1 MRILKTLTILSLSF
15 LFAAQPSFRGMD
27 QTSILNGP
35 IPMAYRHFI
44 SEAYNIPLSQLNPQ
58 RGSYLIITPDNMEQY
73 LDELVSFKKSQGFDV
88 VVKTLSETG
97 STAEEIKNAI
107 DSVLTA
113 DPMLE
118 YVLLIGDVDGVA
130 AMPSFYYGPD
140 NDVTD
145 QKYTHLLGNDF
156 FPDVFIGRFS
166 MDSIAE
172 LVVMIRKTINYHRQ
186 PLDSNPD
193 WLDKALIVAGNYS
206 NTVPIPITPKWTSYW
221 IRDLLLDEGYSSVD
235 TVFYPPTQ
243 QGAALIQ
250 NIINSGVGIVN
261 YRGWGD
267 ANGWHYPAFHVSDVA
282 GLNNGWM
289 TPVFTSF
296 VCNSNDFANNVDP
309 CLGEALIRAGTPSN
323 PKGGVAIVGPSDLH
337 TSTKYNNIIN
347 AYMYDAMLDDGI
359 VELAPAVNAG
369 LLGLVREFPNLD
381 GPGEAQEFYFHVY
394 NIVGDPSV
402 SMFLTQPHAFSILTE
417 DLSAGDGF
425 LELVVLDEEGNTVN
439 DAYVSVMAYDSIL
452 FKGKTDIEGQFE
464 ASITVGDLSSIEVY
478 LNKNGFVQGHS
489 EISVS
494 NYDSSLVLIGYDLE
508 DGNDNGMV
516 EIGEVINIF
525 PTFLNNGNT
534 AIGAYNAY
542 ADQSLADN
550 CQIINE
556 IIETPTLEAGE
567 SGIVTSPIT
576 VRVTNKDSD
585 HIKINLS
592 DQLMAWSFDLTIP
605 IEPLILDVDFYDNF
619 LIGEIIVEI
628 FPLTITN
635 YTNTQFNGLHLYLTK
650 LDDGTT
656 LSPSDT
662 TSTFSIEPSSV
673 SESLVDYAFGPG
685 AASHGSSISYVLSIK
700 QDTVEIFSEQREVN
714 PYSTDNQPIIPTWYG
729 YWAYDDFDTS
739 YTQSPFFDWVELDPA
754 YGGSGG
760 MEYKLDDDDHA
771 NVQLPFEFQYFGRSY
786 DEMTI
791 SSNGWGSFELCD
803 IDYFYNY
810 TIPMAMGPKALLAPF
825 WDDLEVINNDSI
837 RVYTKHDEDNGRFII
852 EWSRALNGFDETT
865 EETFAIHLYDQTAM
879 PTESG
884 DGVIEFH
891 YLDVADIDADKNY
904 ATVGI
909 EDHTKNEGIQ
919 YVFNNGYAPG
929 AAELSNERAIRFTT
943 VAPANYVAPL
953 GTEDEN
959 LPTGFQLLP
968 AYPNPFNPVTTVR
981 YQLPISSDVKM
992 TVYDI
997 LGREVVVLLHGQ
1009 KNAGIHNIRWNG
1021 TNRFGQSVASGTYFV
1036 VMKALNFN
1044 QIQKV
1049 LLIK

>member
-1 MRILKTLTILSLSF
+1 MRIFKTIAILLFSIS
-15 LFAAQPSFRGMD
+15 FAAQSSFRGMNRTD
-27 QTSILNGP
+27 ILNGP
-35 IPMAYRHFI
+35 IPMAFSNII
-44 SEAYNIPLSQLNPQ
+44 SETYEIPLSQLNAQ
-58 RGSYLIITPDNMEQY
+58 RGLYLIITPDNMEQY

-88 VVKTLSETG
+88 IVKTLSETG
-97 STAEEIKNAI
+97 PTADDIKSTIAATL
-107 DSVLTA
+107 SA

-130 AMPSFYYGPD
+130 TMPSFYYGPD

-166 MDSIAE
+166 VDSIAE

-186 PLDSNPD
+186 PLASNPD

-243 QGAALIQ
+243 QGASMIQ

-267 ANGWHYPAFHVSDVA
+267 ANGWHYPEFHVSDVA

-347 AYMYDAMLDDGI
+347 AYMFDAMLDERI
-359 VELAPAVNAG
+359 VELAPAMNAG
-369 LLGLVREFPNLD
+369 LLGLVDEFPNL
-381 GPGEAQEFYFHVY
+381 GGSGEAQEFYFHVY
-394 NIVGDPSV
+394 NIVGDPSL
-402 SMFLTQPHAFSILTE
+402 SMHLTTPNQFSIINE
-417 DLSAGDGF
+417 ELSAGDGY
-425 LELVVLDEEGNTVN
+425 LKITVTDENGIVVEN
-439 DAYVSVMAYDSIL
+439 AFVSVMSEDSIL
-452 FKGKTDIEGQFE
+452 VKGNTDEDGEFE

-494 NYDSSLVLIGYDLE
+494 NYDSGLALIGYDLE
-508 DGNDNGMV
+508 DGNDNGIV
-516 EIGEVINIF
+516 EIGEVIDIY
-525 PTFLNNGNT
+525 PIFLNNSNT
-534 AIGAYNAY
+534 AIGVYNAY
-542 ADQSLADN
+542 ADQSLAEN

-556 IIETPTLEAGE
+556 IIDTPALDAGE

-576 VRVTNKDSD
+576 VRVNNKDSD

-592 DQLMAWSFDLTIP
+592 DQLMNWSFDISVP
-605 IEPLILDVDFYDNF
+605 IEPLIIDVDFYDNYI
-619 LIGEIIVEI
+619 IGELIAPP
-628 FPLTITN
+628 FPLRITN
-635 YTNTQFNGLHLYLTK
+635 YTNTQLDGLHLYLTM
-650 LDDGTT
+650 LEDGTS

-662 TSTFSIEPSSV
+662 TSTFSIEASTV
-673 SESLVDYAFGPG
+673 SESFIEYAFGPG
-685 AASHGSSISYVLSIK
+685 EASHGSSISYLLAIK
-700 QDTVEIFSEQREVN
+700 QDTVEIFSEQKEIN
-714 PYSTDNQPIIPTWYG
+714 AFATDDYPIVPTWYG
-729 YWAYDDFDTS
+729 YWAYDDTDTN
-739 YTQSPFFDWVELDPA
+739 YTQSPNFDWVELDPVF
-754 YGGSGG
+754 GGSGG
-760 MEYKLDDDDHA
+760 TEYKLDDDDHV
-771 NVQLPFEFQYFGRSY
+771 NVDLPFEFKYFDQIY
-786 DEMTI
+786 NEITI
-791 SSNGWGSFELCD
+791 SSNGWTSFIPCN

-943 VAPANYVAPL
+943 EAPENYVAPL
-953 GTEDEN
+953 GTEEEN

-981 YQLPISSDVKM
+981 YQLPISSEVKM

-1009 KNAGIHNIRWNG
+1009 KNAGIHNIQWNG
-1021 TNRFGQSVASGTYFV
+1021 TNRFGQNVASGTYFV
-1036 VMKALNFN
+1036 VMKALKFN